1 MAKEHERSIAIF
13 ESESGKIQ
21 LEIDLEH
28 ETVWATQ
35 QEIADAFEC
44 SAENVRQ
51 HISKIYS
58 DGELDEIAT
67 SKIFLEVQKE
77 GSRDVSRQI
86 NHYNLDL
93 ILSVGYR
100 VSSKRATLFRQW
112 ATETLKRLIVEG
124 YAFNPERIAASPEI
138 QRRLHAA
145 LRQIRTSEKSMYSK
159 VKDVF
164 KLSASDYA
172 EDSQATKSFYAMAQ
186 DKFHFAIT
194 GQTAAQIILERADA
208 QMSNMGLTT
217 MSSEGPT
224 TQDVRV
230 GKNYLT
236 ADELQGLENISEQFL
251 LFAESKAFRGHKMMM
266 EELAT
271 KLNVLLMAND
281 YAVLYEYK
289 AYLRDQADNHAK
301 KQLSVYRAQLDAPR
315 KKALNVGESDITDKS
330 ERNKKAVGRPP
341 KPLPEIASSPEAA
354 AKAVISLP
362 PDHEWRYT
370 KDEAENVQ

>member
-1 MAKEHERSIAIF
+1 MVYTDEAAAYEGIPHRSHRAVKHSAGEYVKDMASTNGV
-13 ESESGKIQ
+13 ESF
-21 LEIDLEH
+21 
-28 ETVWATQ
+28 WA
-35 QEIADAFEC
+35 
-44 SAENVRQ
+44 
-51 HISKIYS
+51 
-58 DGELDEIAT
+58 L
-67 SKIFLEVQKE
+67 
-77 GSRDVSRQI
+77 
-86 NHYNLDL
+86 
-93 ILSVGYR
+93 
-100 VSSKRATLFRQW
+100 
-112 ATETLKRLIVEG
+112 LKRGVDGTHHHVSVKHLGRYVGEFAG
-124 YAFNPERIAASPEI
+124 RHN
-138 QRRLHAA
+138 
-145 LRQIRTSEKSMYSK
+145 LRPLDTDDMMSK
-159 VKDVF
+159 M
-164 KLSASDYA
+164 
-172 EDSQATKSFYAMAQ
+172 ATGSV

-224 TQDVRV
+224 TQDVTV

-251 LFAESKAFRGHKMMM
+251 LFAESKAFRGHKMVM

-281 YAVLYEYK
+281 YPVLYEYNT
-289 AYLRDQADNHAK
+289 YMRDQADKHAK

-330 ERNKKAVGRPP
+330 ERNKEPVGRPP